1 MVINM
6 INKKRGMTLLE
17 VIIAMAIST
26 IILGVVTTMFVSN
39 SSILHQVDMN
49 SELQLQ
55 AQLVEQKLNKVAM
68 SSTGAKLTDTN
79 EALILFDSANLSD
92 EHVFKQVEDELH
104 YVMTEASDD
113 QLIEQASVLA
123 RHVKSFEFNV
133 DTGGNALSYTVIFE
147 MTQGK
152 EKETYTLK
160 NKVVFRNN

>member
-79 EALILFDSANLSD
+79 EALILSDSANLSD